1 MSGLFTQSGRA
12 KNLPRSYLV
21 RSHTTPKMS
30 QHHNFGLTGLG
41 LTHKKCAKQVIAK
54 GRSMARVIRRIS
66 VRAGRVSFSTRLA
79 FTVMVL
85 LAATPQTFVSGAELN
100 RLRISIP
107 GLGTTSY
114 PLIMAQK
121 NGYFRA
127 EGYDVELIPMSGG
140 LAVKTLMAGEVNL
153 TSAGTLV
160 ASMQGAK
167 LRMVMGFV
175 RQLPYDLVAAPEI
188 KRVEDLRGKKVAVA
202 DRGSVTF
209 MVARAILHA
218 HGLEVDKDVTMLA
231 LGRPD
236 VRYQALL
243 MGTAQA
249 VIANVDGTGLLE
261 PKGFH
266 SVASA
271 GKYTKGFAGSI
282 SVTQDMLEKRPHE
295 VIKYLRAA
303 LKGTRAYLALRDE
316 AIKITAQW
324 TKITPAVAARVHDYL
339 SGGALAPDGLVD
351 RETMDTA
358 IHEAREGSGI
368 KRSVRPEEIFDFRLV
383 KQVNDEL
390 AGWQP

>member
-1 MSGLFTQSGRA
+1 MAQGIGAAIGGVFKLSSSVSIIFLFIS
-12 KNLPRSYLV
+12 LP
-21 RSHTTPKMS
+21 
-30 QHHNFGLTGLG
+30 N
-41 LTHKKCAKQVIAK
+41 A
-54 GRSMARVIRRIS
+54 
-66 VRAGRVSFSTRLA
+66 
-79 FTVMVL
+79 
-85 LAATPQTFVSGAELN
+85 LAAELT

-121 NGYFRA
+121 KGYFRA
-127 EGYDVELIPMSGG
+127 EGYDVELIPMTGG

-160 ASMQGAK
+160 ASMQGAR
-167 LRMVMGFV
+167 LRMVMGFL
-175 RQLPYDLVAAPEI
+175 RQLPYDLVAASEI

-209 MVARAILHA
+209 MVARAILLG
-218 HGLEVDKDVTMLA
+218 HGLEVDKDVTILA

-282 SVTQDMLEKRPHE
+282 SVTQEFLDKRPDE
-295 VIKYLRAA
+295 VMKYLRAA
-303 LKGTRAYLALRDE
+303 LKGTRAYLALRDD
-316 AIKITAQW
+316 AIKITSQW
-324 TKITPAVAARVHDYL
+324 TKITPAVAAKVHDYL
-339 SGGALAPDGLVD
+339 ASGALAPDGLVD
-351 RETMDTA
+351 RDVMDVA
-358 IHEAREGSGI
+358 INEARDGGGI
-368 KRSVRPEEIFDFRLV
+368 KRAVKHEEIYDFRLMQ
-383 KQVNDEL
+383 KVNEEL
-390 AGWQP
+390 QGWRP

>member
-1 MSGLFTQSGRA
+1 MLISCLLLR
-12 KNLPRSYLV
+12 LV
-21 RSHTTPKMS
+21 P
-30 QHHNFGLTGLG
+30 GGD
-41 LTHKKCAKQVIAK
+41 AV
-54 GRSMARVIRRIS
+54 
-66 VRAGRVSFSTRLA
+66 
-79 FTVMVL
+79 
-85 LAATPQTFVSGAELN
+85 AAEPT

-121 NGYFRA
+121 KGYFRA
-127 EGYDVELIPMSGG
+127 EGYDVELIPMTGG

-167 LRMVMGFV
+167 LRMVMGFL
-175 RQLPYDLVAAPEI
+175 RHLPYDLVAAPEI

-209 MVARAILHA
+209 MVARAILHG

-231 LGRPD
+231 MGRPD

-243 MGTAQA
+243 MGTVQA

-271 GKYTKGFAGSI
+271 GNYTKGFAGSLT
-282 SVTQDMLEKRPHE
+282 VTQDLLEKRPDE
-295 VIKYLRAA
+295 VMKYLRAT
-303 LKGTRAYLALRDE
+303 LKGTRAYLTLREE
-316 AIKITAQW
+316 AIRVTSQW
-324 TKITPAVAARVHDYL
+324 TKITPVVAAKVHDYL
-339 SGGALAPDGLVD
+339 SAGVLAPDGLVD
-351 RETMDTA
+351 RETMETA
-358 IHEAREGSGI
+358 TNEAREGGGI
-368 KRSVRPEEIFDFRLV
+368 KRNVKPEEIYDFRLMQ
-383 KQVNDEL
+383 KVNDEL
-390 AGWQP
+390 QGWRPQ

>member
-1 MSGLFTQSGRA
+1 MKA
-12 KNLPRSYLV
+12 KRRYFVLVIFSFAVSWVRVAAPASTELP
-21 RSHTTPKMS
+21 
-30 QHHNFGLTGLG
+30 
-41 LTHKKCAKQVIAK
+41 
-54 GRSMARVIRRIS
+54 
-66 VRAGRVSFSTRLA
+66 
-79 FTVMVL
+79 
-85 LAATPQTFVSGAELN
+85 

-107 GLGTTSY
+107 GIGTTSY

-121 NGYFRA
+121 KGYFRA

-153 TSAGTLV
+153 TSAGTMV

-167 LRMVMGFV
+167 LRMVMGFL

-209 MVARAILHA
+209 MVARAMLHG
-218 HGLEVDKDVTMLA
+218 HGLEVDKDVTILA

-249 VIANVDGTGLLE
+249 VIANIDGTGLLE

-266 SVASA
+266 SVAAA
-271 GKYTKGFAGSI
+271 GNYTKGFAGSI
-282 SVTQDMLEKRPHE
+282 SVTQELLDKRPDE
-295 VIKYLRAA
+295 VMKYLRAA

-316 AIKITAQW
+316 AIKITTQW
-324 TKITPAVAARVHDYL
+324 TKITPAVAAKVHDVL
-339 SGGALAPDGLVD
+339 SAGALAPDGLVD
-351 RETMDTA
+351 RETMEVA
-358 IHEAREGSGI
+358 INDARDGAAI
-368 KRSVRPEEIFDFRLV
+368 KRAVKHEEIYDFRLMPR
-383 KQVNDEL
+383 VNDEL
-390 AGWQP
+390 QGWRP